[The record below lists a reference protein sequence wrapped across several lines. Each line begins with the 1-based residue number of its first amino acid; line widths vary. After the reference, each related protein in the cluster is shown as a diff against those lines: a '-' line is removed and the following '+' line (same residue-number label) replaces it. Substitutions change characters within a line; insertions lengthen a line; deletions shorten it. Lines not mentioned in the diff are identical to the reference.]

1 MTSVLSDAEVIGL
14 FKSEAHTFGFFGA
27 TDFADDSLAAA
38 FAFRNRFREA
48 HLRLFQRHDT
58 TLEYLAIETTNEV
71 LVSLVLIFSS
81 YFDCHI
87 GVIITN
93 FL

>member
-38 FAFRNRFREA
+38 FAFRNWFREA
-48 HLRLFQRHDT
+48 HLRLLQRHDT
-58 TLEYLAIETTNEV
+58 ALEYLAIETTNEV

>member
-14 FKSEAHTFGFFGA
+14 FKSEAHALGFFGA
-27 TDFADDSLAAA
+27 TRFADDCLVAA
-38 FAFRNRFREA
+38 FTLRDRFA
-48 HLRLFQRHDT
+48 KTHLRLLDRHDT
-58 TLEYLAIETTNEV
+58 TLQHLAVEATNEV

>member
-1 MTSVLSDAEVIGL
+1 ML
-14 FKSEAHTFGFFGA
+14 FEAEAHAFGFLGA
-27 TDFADDSLAAA
+27 TNFADDSLAAA

-87 GVIITN
+87 VVIITN
-93 FL
+93 FLLIHNPYFVV